1 MEHSIYRKHVQRL
14 ISYNNRVQN
23 LSDLRQK
30 AIIDEIQAFIK
41 WNLYEMSTDELR
53 ELTILLNQYL
63 QEKRERLIIKMEMEP
78 TLFNQQNKE
87 V

>member
-1 MEHSIYRKHVQRL
+1 MEHSLYHKHVQML
-14 ISYNNRVQN
+14 ISYNDRVQN
-23 LSDLRQK
+23 LSDLQHK

-41 WNLYEMSTDELR
+41 WNLYELTTNELR
-53 ELTILLNQYL
+53 ELTTLLNQYL

-78 TLFNQQNKE
+78 TLFNQPNKE

>member
-23 LSDLRQK
+23 LSDLQQK
-30 AIIDEIQAFIK
+30 ALIDEIQAFIK

-78 TLFNQQNKE
+78 TLFNQPNKE